1 MKKIIS
7 ILLTVTMLFAICSI
21 GIPAAAETTAST
33 PQSGRIEN
41 ELTATASD
49 SFGSMLSEK
58 LEEGQPTDEENA
70 NKILSVEVS
79 GDVASVELETV
90 TDAVVLVGVYD
101 EEDDRMLASGTE
113 HVTPDD
119 TTTQVLL
126 NAVTMPE
133 YFVIRAFLV
142 DEEENAPLCKSYE
155 SMLYTREMQEFL
167 QKATDDFAEESVLNL
182 DDSEEN
188 NFAVY
193 SDDTTLIESAD
204 DGTNTVAV
212 ADDESKTYV
221 IENADESF
229 TSLQPGEV
237 FSYPYGDN
245 GLLIV
250 KIKTIAVDGT
260 TVTITGDEIEMDE
273 VFDYVKLDNTMAV
286 DEEQYDPSTCDDG
299 VTFKGFGD
307 DTAPTGAQDS
317 DKDIAATGGIDIGA
331 EGSAKLS
338 YELSKN
344 NVNDDDDDDNTGSEI
359 SGSVKFSGSLEI
371 SLGVKLKL
379 YISTVYQYMDFRIEY
394 GTKFYGKFEGSAKY
408 QYGLGIVPIGPF
420 AGVSLDLKPAIILE
434 VKASLEYGVTS
445 KGCIG
450 FSVSNTEGV
459 RNLTTAPKN
468 QLDAKLS
475 GSIFFGVRITASLNF
490 LKEVAK
496 AELSATSGV
505 EADAELDDADHSV
518 YSDIEGAAVSG
529 VDAVTAKEALP
540 DEPDA
545 THDCQTCFKGQ
556 YQRHV
561 V

>member
-167 QKATDDFAEESVLNL
+167 QKTTDDFAEESVLNL

-193 SDDTTLIESAD
+193 SDDTTLIESSD
-204 DGTNTVAV
+204 DDTNTVAV

-250 KIKTIAVDGT
+250 KIKTIAVEGT
-260 TVTITGDEIEMDE
+260 TVTITGDEIELDD

-286 DEEQYDPSTCDDG
+286 DEEQYDPSTCGDG
-299 VTFKGFGD
+299 VSFTGFD
-307 DTAPTGAQDS
+307 
-317 DKDIAATGGIDIGA
+317 DIAATGSNGSKSDLAATGYDISVGKT
-331 EGSAKLS
+331 SKLNFNIFKDDIEHS
-338 YELSKN
+338 VELSA
-344 NVNDDDDDDNTGSEI
+344 G
-359 SGSVKFSGSLEI
+359 LELE
-371 SLGVKLKL
+371 LGVKLRI
-379 YISTVYQYMDFRIEY
+379 YITTAYQYLELKTEY
-394 GTKFYGKFEGSAKY
+394 SSKIYGKIEGTIEKDFP
-408 QYGLGIVPIGPF
+408 LGVIPIGPF
-420 AGVSLDLKPAIILE
+420 WGVTLELKPAFAFE
-434 VKASLEYGVTS
+434 AKASVEFNLTF
-445 KGCIG
+445 KGALG
-450 FSVSNTEGV
+450 FSVSNTSGTQ
-459 RNLTTAPKN
+459 NLSESPKAN
-468 QLDAKLS
+468 FNTKLE
-475 GSIFFGVRITASLNF
+475 GSIFVGLKVTSELNF

-496 AELSATSGV
+496 AELSGTLGA
-505 EADAELDDADHSV
+505 EAEAELDRGDYAAQ
-518 YSDIEGAAVSG
+518 YSDVSGSAVSG
-529 VDAVTAKEALP
+529 VGVPKLP
-540 DEPDA
+540 SSPA
-545 THDCQTCFKGQ
+545 
-556 YQRHV
+556 
-561 V
+561 